1 MNILVSWDMLDANDV
16 ELIRDRTGAAVLQ
29 AESKEQLGE
38 LISQA
43 DVIFGFVHPSLLARA
58 ERCHWLQIPYAGVE
72 RVVSVPWG
80 NPEMVL
86 TNGSGIFGPNIAEH
100 VMGMILAFNRGLHVA
115 RDYQHSRT
123 WQWAKPYS
131 FRELT
136 ESCVGI
142 LGFGDIGRHVAKRLA
157 GFDCQV
163 IAFRTVPRGDEGYAS
178 EVYALS
184 ELDQHLPRLDYL
196 VCALPHTPK
205 TAGFLHKERLRR
217 LPKHAVVINVGRGS
231 LIPEQDLVEV
241 LKAGELAGAGLDV
254 LPQEPLPAES
264 ELWSLP
270 NVIITPH
277 NSGLT
282 PFFKARALEIFLE
295 NWASFVETGSPVRNV
310 VEREKG
316 Y

>member
-1 MNILVSWDMLDANDV
+1 
-16 ELIRDRTGAAVLQ
+16 
-29 AESKEQLGE
+29 
-38 LISQA
+38 
-43 DVIFGFVHPSLLARA
+43 
-58 ERCHWLQIPYAGVE
+58 
-72 RVVSVPWG
+72 
-80 NPEMVL
+80 
-86 TNGSGIFGPNIAEH
+86 
-100 VMGMILAFNRGLHVA
+100 
-115 RDYQHSRT
+115 
-123 WQWAKPYS
+123 
-131 FRELT
+131 
-136 ESCVGI
+136 
-142 LGFGDIGRHVAKRLA
+142 
-157 GFDCQV
+157 
-163 IAFRTVPRGDEGYAS
+163 
-178 EVYALS
+178 
-184 ELDQHLPRLDYL
+184 
-196 VCALPHTPK
+196 
-205 TAGFLHKERLRR
+205 LHKERLRR

-295 NWASFVETGSPVRNV
+295 NWASFVETGRPVRNV

>member
-1 MNILVSWDMLDANDV
+1 MEVLVAWDLLDTDDV
-16 ELIRDRTGAAVLQ
+16 ELIRARTQAVVLQ
-29 AESKEQLGE
+29 ADSQEQLGE
-38 LISQA
+38 LVSRA
-43 DVIFGFVHPSLLARA
+43 HVIFGFVHPDLLVRA
-58 ERCHWLQIPYAGVE
+58 VRCKWLQIPYAGVE

-100 VMGMILAFNRGLHVA
+100 VIGMMLAFNRGLHIA
-115 RDYQHSRT
+115 RDYQHSRI
-123 WQWAKPYS
+123 WRWSAPYP

-136 ESCVGI
+136 GARVGI
-142 LGFGDIGRHVAKRLA
+142 LGFGDIGSHVAKRLA

-163 IAFRTVPRGDEGYAS
+163 IAFRTAVRGDEKYVS
-178 EVYALS
+178 EVYPLS
-184 ELDQHLPRLDYL
+184 ELDAHLSSLDYL
-196 VCALPHTPK
+196 VCALPHTSE
-205 TAGFLHKERLRR
+205 TAGFLNKGRLRK
-217 LPKHAVVINVGRGS
+217 LPRHAVVVNVGRGS

-241 LKAGELAGAGLDV
+241 LKEGAIAGAGLDV
-254 LPQEPLPAES
+254 LPKEPLPPES

-282 PFFKARALEIFLE
+282 PFLKARALEIFFE
-295 NWASFVETGSPVRNV
+295 NWQSFAKTGRPIRNI
-310 VEREKG
+310 VERERG